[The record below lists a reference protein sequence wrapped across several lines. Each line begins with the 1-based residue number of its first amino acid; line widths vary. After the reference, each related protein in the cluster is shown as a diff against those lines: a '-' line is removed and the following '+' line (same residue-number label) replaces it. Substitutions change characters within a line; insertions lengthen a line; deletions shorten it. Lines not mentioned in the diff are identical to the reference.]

1 MRRPGVVAVLTALI
15 VAATFVAATAVSGTR
30 SAVAAASSAS
40 TGPFAGL
47 GTWVD
52 VFDYAPRLQANGAL
66 PPFTAAAVDDVAA
79 LGVRTLYVQVANPD
93 ADPATKLTDAKE
105 LQAILDRAHKRGLQV
120 VAWYLPSHVDP
131 ARDDEMIRRIAALR
145 AGGDRIDGLGLD
157 LESSEVADIALRTR
171 RAIAFAK
178 AARRTAGASMPIAA
192 IVYPAVQLEQLNAT
206 LWPQFPYK
214 QVNRFVDAWM
224 PMAYFTYR
232 DGALRN
238 PVTYIDESVQLL
250 RKRAGSDVPVH
261 VIGGI
266 ADQTTTNDIVD
277 LRTAAKDTDAI
288 GWSLYDYVTTGSAAW
303 PYLRGKT

>member
-1 MRRPGVVAVLTALI
+1 MLRRLAVVAFLI
-15 VAATFVAATAVSGTR
+15 LVTTPLVGGAVTR
-30 SAVAAASSAS
+30 PAGAASTS
-40 TGPFAGL
+40 PFRGL

-52 VFDYAPRLQANGAL
+52 VFDYAPRLQAGGAL
-66 PPFTAAAVDDVAA
+66 PPFTPDAVDDVAA

-93 ADPATKLTDAKE
+93 SDPATRLTDAKE
-105 LQAILDRAHKRGLQV
+105 LQAILDRAHRAGLRV
-120 VAWYLPSHVDP
+120 VAWYLPSHTDP
-131 ARDDEMIRRIAALR
+131 ARDDAMVRRIAALR
-145 AGGDRIDGLGLD
+145 AGGEHVDGIGLD

-178 AARRTAGASMPIAA
+178 AARRTAGDDMPIAA

-214 QVNRFVDAWM
+214 QVNRYVDAWM
-224 PMAYFTYR
+224 PMAYYTYR
-232 DGALRN
+232 DGELRN
-238 PVTYIDESVQLL
+238 PRRYVDDSVEIL
-250 RKRAGSDVPVH
+250 RKRVGDDHVPVH

-266 ADQTTTNDIVD
+266 ADQTTVNDIVD

-303 PYLRGKT
+303 PYLRAKP

>member
-1 MRRPGVVAVLTALI
+1 MRRLAVVAVLVILVVATAS
-15 VAATFVAATAVSGTR
+15 VAATSVFGLRPAS
-30 SAVAAASSAS
+30 AASTS
-40 TGPFAGL
+40 PFEGL

-52 VFDYAPRLQANGAL
+52 VFDYAPRLQAQGAL
-66 PPFTAAAVDDVAA
+66 PPFTPAAVDDVAA

-105 LQAILDRAHKRGLQV
+105 LQAILDRAHKQGLRV

-131 ARDDEMIRRIAALR
+131 ARDDEMIRRIVALR
-145 AGGDRIDGLGLD
+145 AGGDRVDGIGLD
-157 LESSEVADIALRTR
+157 LESSAVADVALRTR
-171 RAIAFAK
+171 RAISFAK
-178 AARRTAGASMPIAA
+178 AARRIAGDGMPIAA

-214 QVNRFVDAWM
+214 QVNRYVDAWM
-224 PMAYFTYR
+224 PMAYYTYR
-232 DGALRN
+232 DGDLRS
-238 PVTYIDESVQLL
+238 PVTYIDESVKLL
-250 RKRAGSDVPVH
+250 RKRVGANVAVH

-303 PYLRGKT
+303 PYLRAKS

>member
-1 MRRPGVVAVLTALI
+1 VRRLAVVAVLVILVVATAS
-15 VAATFVAATAVSGTR
+15 VAATSVFGLRPAS
-30 SAVAAASSAS
+30 AASTS
-40 TGPFAGL
+40 PFEGL

-52 VFDYAPRLQANGAL
+52 VFDYAPRLQAQGAL
-66 PPFTAAAVDDVAA
+66 PPFTPAAVDDVAA

-105 LQAILDRAHKRGLQV
+105 LQAILDRAHKQGLRV

-131 ARDDEMIRRIAALR
+131 ARDDEMIRRIVALR
-145 AGGDRIDGLGLD
+145 AGGDRVDGIGLD
-157 LESSEVADIALRTR
+157 LESSAVADVALRTR
-171 RAIAFAK
+171 RAISFAK
-178 AARRTAGASMPIAA
+178 AARRIAGDGMPIAA

-214 QVNRFVDAWM
+214 QVNRYVDAWM
-224 PMAYFTYR
+224 PMAYYTYR
-232 DGALRN
+232 DGDLRS
-238 PVTYIDESVQLL
+238 PVTYIDESVKLL
-250 RKRAGSDVPVH
+250 RKRVGANVAVH

-277 LRTAAKDTDAI
+277 LRAAAKDTDAI

-303 PYLRGKT
+303 PYLRAKS